1 MKVEREENQG
11 HEAARCQ
18 TCSLRDRQPN
28 QRAKPKGISQKLA
41 DWPCECGAR
50 PITTS
55 RASPPALGRT
65 YAVTSIESRAG
76 VPPRETLLQV
86 TSAVLRNRVVSRVA
100 HYAALLLYMRHVERS
115 AFVRALMFAR
125 ARPVSSCSLP
135 QITSLDYCFSSVTL
149 HILTGLST
157 LFSSLVTC
165 VEPSSPPSHFS
176 ITSGSYP

>member
-1 MKVEREENQG
+1 MRSASDHYQPRI
-11 HEAARCQ
+11 AARARAH
-18 TCSLRDRQPN
+18 LRSHLDRVPGRRPSPGN
-28 QRAKPKGISQKLA
+28 PSSSCIS
-41 DWPCECGAR
+41 GATESCRVTGR
-50 PITTS
+50 P
-55 RASPPALGRT
+55 
-65 YAVTSIESRAG
+65 
-76 VPPRETLLQV
+76 
-86 TSAVLRNRVVSRVA
+86 LRG
-100 HYAALLLYMRHVERS
+100 LLLYMRHVERS

-176 ITSGSYP
+176 VTSVSCP